1 MSVKQIQPM
10 RIQSIKASIKVSTDE
25 ISKGMSTIIDAPVT
39 SNLESCAG
47 LAKTCME
54 NLVETVD
61 SLDGFMNKIAEAF
74 KNMDTDLA
82 GSIET
87 NEIYTVSPEEYTEKK
102 RIQQKIYDR
111 IHLSRIGNTPHVHC
125 IARNALFDFLLS
137 FIYHR

>member
-25 ISKGMSTIIDAPVT
+25 ISKGMSTIIDAPV
-39 SNLESCAG
+39 
-47 LAKTCME
+47 
-54 NLVETVD
+54 VETVD

-102 RIQQKIYDR
+102 RIQQKIYDASVYNE
-111 IHLSRIGNTPHVHC
+111 LP
-125 IARNALFDFLLS
+125 
-137 FIYHR
+137 

>member
-39 SNLESCAG
+39 NSLESCAG

-74 KNMDTDLA
+74 KNMDKDLA
-82 GSIET
+82 GSIKD
-87 NEIYTVSPEEYTEKK
+87 NEMYTISPQKYTEKK
-102 RIQQKIYDR
+102 RIQQKIYDA
-111 IHLSRIGNTPHVHC
+111 S
-125 IARNALFDFLLS
+125 
-137 FIYHR
+137 IYNELP

>member
-54 NLVETVD
+54 NLVETV
-61 SLDGFMNKIAEAF
+61 
-74 KNMDTDLA
+74 A

-87 NEIYTVSPEEYTEKK
+87 SEIYTVSPEEYTEKK
-102 RIQQKIYDR
+102 RIQQKIYDASVYNE
-111 IHLSRIGNTPHVHC
+111 LP
-125 IARNALFDFLLS
+125 
-137 FIYHR
+137 

>member
-39 SNLESCAG
+39 SSLESCAG

-82 GSIET
+82 ESIET
-87 NEIYTVSPEEYTEKK
+87 NEIYTVSPQEYTEKK
-102 RIQQKIYDR
+102 RIQQKIYDA
-111 IHLSRIGNTPHVHC
+111 S
-125 IARNALFDFLLS
+125 
-137 FIYHR
+137 IYNELP

>member
-1 MSVKQIQPM
+1 MSVKRIQPM

-39 SNLESCAG
+39 NSLESCAG

-74 KNMDTDLA
+74 KNMDKDLA
-82 GSIET
+82 GSIKD
-87 NEIYTVSPEEYTEKK
+87 NEMYTISPQKYTEKK
-102 RIQQKIYDR
+102 RIQQKIYDA
-111 IHLSRIGNTPHVHC
+111 S
-125 IARNALFDFLLS
+125 
-137 FIYHR
+137 IYNELP